1 MISTAMYSAARSPAL
16 SRFKSRALASTA
28 ALMAAFASVGAAQAQ
43 ETENVTVSASR
54 IIRDGFQAPTPTTV
68 LGADDIAAQAQPN
81 IYSAVIQ
88 LPSLMGSQGTQ
99 NNTGGTG
106 GGNNGISSFAMR
118 GLGSTRTLT
127 LFDGQRIVPSNVTGI
142 QDVSELPH
150 LLVQRVDVV
159 TGGASASWGSDA
171 VTGVVNF
178 ITDKTFTGFKANLQ
192 GGISTY
198 GDNGNGLFQMAAGTS
213 FAGGRGHI
221 SGSAEYDYEAGVGVG
236 EYGVGKGPGGRR
248 WFSSTAQLRYGL
260 AATPV
265 GLPQYNVAANAQP
278 FLQGKYGIITT
289 GPLQGTAFGDN
300 GVPFQFQ
307 YGVGPNGLTGVPTRV
322 AAGGSGA
329 AVVTN
334 CLSPFCIGG
343 DTSGVFGGGITVIS
357 PLSRVS
363 LYSRVSFDLTDNIN
377 IFATANFGEAHTSN
391 RSVRNIPIFGG
402 QNVYCGAGP
411 TNAQLTAM
419 SGGIAGNLAGP
430 NAQLPASIN
439 QACLNNS
446 INSFQIG
453 TDNGAVDDGA
463 TIKTAR
469 TMRRFVVGG
478 DGHFNMFDTDWT
490 WGTYFQHGEVNSKIR
505 VRTFLNP
512 YFFAA
517 IDSVTGPNGTIVC
530 RSAAARAQ
538 GCVPYNV
545 FGNVPVSQ
553 STIDWLYGGNYGK
566 AGGTLQDTHL
576 KEDAFS
582 IDINGAPFSTWAGPV
597 SVATGYER
605 RDERYYVVGDAVS
618 TGGPGCVSLADPL
631 LNCTT
636 GGNWFNGNFF
646 SGAGAYHVNE
656 GFVETV
662 VPLLKD
668 ADFGDIDVSLAGRYA
683 EYSTSGSA
691 TTWKVGATW
700 QTPLDGVRLRALQSR
715 DIRAPNLSEL
725 FAAQTVT
732 TGTVQNTF
740 LNPPVPFQIQNIT
753 RGNTALKPE
762 KALTTEVGIVFQP
775 SWFPGFS
782 ASVDYYRIAL
792 KGQISSFSA
801 QQSMDLCAQG
811 TTSACAAIVT
821 NPPNGNLASPSTV
834 ITQAI
839 STAFNLASTVT
850 DGFDMEASYTFRL
863 DDWGI
868 PGEFRLRTLATH
880 VSSFMTTSGVLGTF
894 PQQSAGANSGN
905 TPLWKGLANQTY
917 STDKWSVTFTEQWIS
932 DGVLNKQYIQC
943 TTGCPLPTVNNPT
956 INNNFIPGALYF
968 AIGGT
973 YNVDENWQVYGKVDN
988 VTNIDPPA
996 IAATAANSNAVNPT
1010 LYDTA
1015 GRMYRVG
1022 LRLNL

>member
-1 MISTAMYSAARSPAL
+1 MISTAMNAAARLLVRSHLQRRTLAM
-16 SRFKSRALASTA
+16 ASTA
-28 ALMAAFASVGAAQAQ
+28 ALMAVFAPGVIGAAQAQ

-54 IIRDGFQAPTPTTV
+54 IRRDGFQAPTPTTV

-81 IYSAVIQ
+81 IYAAVIQ

-150 LLVQRVDVV
+150 LLIQRVDVV

-198 GDNGNGLFQMAAGTS
+198 GDNENGLFQMAAGTS

-221 SGSAEYDYEAGVGVG
+221 TGSAEYDYEAGVGVG
-236 EYGVGKGPGGRR
+236 EYGVGKGPGGRK
-248 WFSSTAQLRYGL
+248 WFTSTAQLRYGL
-260 AATPV
+260 TATPA
-265 GLPQYNVAANAQP
+265 GLPQYNVASNAQP

-300 GVPFQFQ
+300 GTPFQFQ
-307 YGVGPNGLTGVPTRV
+307 YGVGPNGLQGVPSR
-322 AAGGSGA
+322 AATGGA
-329 AVVTN
+329 VTN
-334 CLSPFCIGG
+334 CLSPWCIGG
-343 DTSGVFGGGITVIS
+343 DTSGAFGGGITVIS

-363 LYSRVSFDLTDNIN
+363 LYSRVSFDLTDNIS

-402 QNVYCGAGP
+402 QNVFCGTGP
-411 TNAQLTAM
+411 TGAQLAAM
-419 SGGIAGNLAGP
+419 PGGAANNLAGP
-430 NAQLPASIN
+430 NANLPASIN
-439 QACLNNS
+439 QACVTNN

-478 DGHFNMFDTDWT
+478 DGNFDMLGTNWT

-517 IDSVTGPNGTIVC
+517 IDSVAGPGGTTVC

-553 STIDWLYGGNYGK
+553 STVDWLFGGKYGA

-582 IDINGAPFSTWAGPV
+582 IDVNGAPFSTWAGPV
-597 SVATGYER
+597 SVAAGYER
-605 RDERYYVVGDAVS
+605 RDERYYVVGDPVS
-618 TGGPGCVSLADPL
+618 TGGPGCNDPL
-631 LNCTT
+631 LNCTS

-668 ADFGDIDVSLAGRYA
+668 ADWGDIDLSLAGRYA
-683 EYSTSGSA
+683 QYSTSGSA
-691 TTWKVGATW
+691 NTWKVGATW

-740 LNPPVPFQIQNIT
+740 LTPPVPFQIQNIT

-762 KALTTEVGIVFQP
+762 KAQTTEVGIVFQP
-775 SWFPGFS
+775 SWLPGFS

-792 KGQISSFSA
+792 KGQISNFSA

-811 TTSACAAIVT
+811 TITACAAIIT
-821 NPPNGNLASPSTV
+821 NPPGGNLALSSTV
-834 ITQAI
+834 VSQAI
-839 STAFNLASTVT
+839 LTAFNLASTVT
-850 DGFDMEASYTFRL
+850 DGFDMEASYSFNL
-863 DDWGI
+863 QDWGL

-880 VSSFMTTSGVLGTF
+880 VSSFITTSGVLGTF

-905 TPLWKGLANQTY
+905 TPLWKALGNQTY

-943 TTGCPLPTVNNPT
+943 TSGCPLPTVNNPT
-956 INNNFIPGALYF
+956 INNNFIPGAFYF
-968 AIGGT
+968 AVGGS
-973 YNVDENWQVYGKVDN
+973 YNVDEHWQVYGKIDN
-988 VTNIDPPA
+988 VTNVDPPA
-996 IAATAANSNAVNPT
+996 IAATAANSNAINPS
-1010 LYDTA
+1010 LYDSA
-1015 GRMYRVG
+1015 GRMYRFGV
-1022 LRLNL
+1022 RVNL